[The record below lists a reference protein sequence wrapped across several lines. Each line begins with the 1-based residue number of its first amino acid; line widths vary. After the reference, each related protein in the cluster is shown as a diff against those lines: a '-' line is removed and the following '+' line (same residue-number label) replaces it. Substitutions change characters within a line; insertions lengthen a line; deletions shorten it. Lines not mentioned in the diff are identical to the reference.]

1 MSTIRTARW
10 RIAFGLAGVTMA
22 LGGRMHPE
30 ADAEDSLRQELAT
43 MTAGDTW
50 VLSHTLL
57 AIGTA
62 LLAVGLWAAHR
73 SRTWP
78 SSTRLPLHVVAVT
91 MSLYVVETL
100 FHLASVVDSD
110 ALADGGPAPVAFTH
124 VGLSLVL
131 YPLTGLTFAWLNAR
145 LFRAVGVPEK
155 VFGVIGVVAGLLHA
169 SSVPMTIVFPDAEL
183 SPMFAGAGMLFAAWS
198 LGLGISGLR
207 TVVDRPS
214 VATSAAARPSDPTAY
229 REAEAG
235 YWRSLDAHPT
245 EREVELPR
253 LGVRVRVQEVGEGE
267 PVLFVHGGPSAG
279 TNWASLA
286 ARMPGF
292 RCILVDRPGTGL
304 SEPYPVTA
312 DDLDA
317 FADVFVV
324 DVLDALE
331 LDRAHVVAS
340 SFGGFLALRGAA
352 VAPDRFDRM
361 VQMACPAGATG
372 MAVPGFMRA
381 AAVAP
386 VRRLITSLPP
396 NERGARSMLR
406 QIGHGKTVD
415 AGGFSPEFMRLVP
428 VPAAATRATLPND
441 LRMIASLVSPT
452 GKVHPALDLVR
463 GPAGSGP
470 DAHLVLLGRG
480 RPLRRQRRWR
490 PHGRGHRRRRAW
502 RWWPTPATSRGSTT
516 PSALPGRSRRSSGAA
531 TSGPRRGRGRG
542 RRRGHV
548 VHLTVGA
555 RGAPARAAPRAAR
568 AGPEPLSPWDRS
580 APGGWSRGRRP
591 ACGQLRRGPL
601 GEAGRAADVGGRL
614 GAEPGGEVLGCS
626 GARRAGRPGRDGSGV
641 EDGDVGPVHLV
652 PVEEVV
658 GAAHRDDEV
667 DRDGAG
673 RRGGPCAASPSA
685 ARPPSHRRRGGRG
698 RCRPRR
704 TTRRSGPGPRARRR
718 PRPRRGGTTTPR
730 PRAGARPSARS
741 RRRRRRRARE
751 ARRSSTTAGPC
762 SRRGR

>member
-1 MSTIRTARW
+1 MTTTDPTPTPSTPAPTQKETPMSIARTARW
-10 RIAFGLAGVTMA
+10 RIAFVLAGATMA

-50 VLSHTLL
+50 VLSHTLIAL
-57 AIGTA
+57 GTA
-62 LLAVGLWAAHR
+62 LLAIGLWSAHR

-78 SSTRLPLHVVAVT
+78 TSTRLPLKVVAVT
-91 MSLYVVETL
+91 MSVYVVETL

-131 YPLTGLTFAWLNAR
+131 YPLTGLTFAWLSAR
-145 LFRAVGVPEK
+145 LFRAVGLPEK

-169 SSVPMTIVFPDAEL
+169 TSVPMTIVFPDAEL

-207 TVVDRPS
+207 TVVDRGSMP
-214 VATSAAARPSDPTAY
+214 ASAAARPSDPTAY

-235 YWRSLDAHPT
+235 FWHSLGAHPT

-253 LGVRVRVQEVGEGE
+253 LGVRVRIQELGEGE

-286 ARMPGF
+286 ARLPGF

-312 DDLDA
+312 GDLDA

-324 DVLDALE
+324 DVLDALA

-361 VQMACPAGATG
+361 VQMACPAGAAG

-386 VRRLITSLPP
+386 LRRLITALPP
-396 NERGARSMLR
+396 DERGARSMLR
-406 QIGHGKTVD
+406 QLGHGTTVD
-415 AGGFSPEFMRLVP
+415 AGGFSPEFMGWYLSLRRD
-428 VPAAATRATLPND
+428 TATLPND

-452 GKVHPALDLVR
+452 GKVHPALDL
-463 GPAGSGP
+463 PA
-470 DAHLVLLGRG
+470 DLLGRV
-480 RPLRRQRRWR
+480 RT
-490 PHGRGHRRRRAW
+490 
-502 RWWPTPATSRGSTT
+502 PTWFYWGEDDPFG
-516 PSALPGRSRRSSGAA
+516 GAA
-531 TSGPRRGRGRG
+531 VATAMVEAMDDAGLEVVADSG
-542 RRRGHV
+542 
-548 VHLTVGA
+548 HL
-555 RGAPARAAPRAAR
+555 PWLDDPERAAR
-568 AGPEPLSPWDRS
+568 AVEAFLRS
-580 APGGWSRGRRP
+580 G
-591 ACGQLRRGPL
+591 
-601 GEAGRAADVGGRL
+601 AGRAESEAVI
-614 GAEPGGEVLGCS
+614 V
-626 GARRAGRPGRDGSGV
+626 AGV
-641 EDGDVGPVHLV
+641 T
-652 PVEEVV
+652 
-658 GAAHRDDEV
+658 
-667 DRDGAG
+667 
-673 RRGGPCAASPSA
+673 SA
-685 ARPPSHRRRGGRG
+685 
-698 RCRPRR
+698 
-704 TTRRSGPGPRARRR
+704 T
-718 PRPRRGGTTTPR
+718 
-730 PRAGARPSARS
+730 
-741 RRRRRRRARE
+741 
-751 ARRSSTTAGPC
+751 
-762 SRRGR
+762 